1 MIRKISYKRTQK
13 RVGLLCLTLFSVFF
27 STTLSAQTADTIEHR
42 VPVART
48 TSTTSTTPT
57 TLQPEEKVHSP
68 NRALIY
74 SAVLPGL
81 GQVYNHQA
89 WKIPIIYAALGGM
102 GYYTY
107 YNYTEMKS
115 YKDEYLYRV
124 NHNDTPQDVDMAT
137 TPTSNIYNMYETYN
151 KSFQL
156 SVILTVAVYGLNLL
170 DAYVFGHLFDFQID
184 DNLSLQMTPELMPS
198 VRRGVNLGNS
208 FSFIPAAT
216 IRIRF

>member
-1 MIRKISYKRTQK
+1 MIRTKPYIRKRK

-27 STTLSAQTADTIEHR
+27 STTLSAQTVDTIGR
-42 VPVART
+42 RGPIART
-48 TSTTSTTPT
+48 VTNTSTATAQ
-57 TLQPEEKVHSP
+57 QPQEKVHSP

-124 NHNDTPQDVDMAT
+124 NHNDTPRDADMAI

-156 SVILTVAVYGLNLL
+156 SVILSVAVYGLNLL

-184 DNLSLQMTPELMPS
+184 DNLSLQMSPELMPTFCS
-198 VRRGVNLGNS
+198 GLALGNS
-208 FSFIPAAT
+208 FSFIPAAS

>member
-1 MIRKISYKRTQK
+1 
-13 RVGLLCLTLFSVFF
+13 
-27 STTLSAQTADTIEHR
+27 
-42 VPVART
+42 
-48 TSTTSTTPT
+48 
-57 TLQPEEKVHSP
+57 
-68 NRALIY
+68 
-74 SAVLPGL
+74 
-81 GQVYNHQA
+81 
-89 WKIPIIYAALGGM
+89 M

-124 NHNDTPQDVDMAT
+124 NHNDTPRDADMAI

-156 SVILTVAVYGLNLL
+156 SVILSVAVYGLNLL

-184 DNLSLQMTPELMPS
+184 DNLSLQMSPELMPTFCS
-198 VRRGVNLGNS
+198 GLALGNS
-208 FSFIPAAT
+208 FSFIPAAS